1 MKEEA
6 LTTLRRLAQLL
17 CVRKEANS
25 HPYYLFLSSSISL
38 TPSVLRQACGTDN
51 WRTFC
56 RYLSSLSPRDRLSI
70 LSLALQHAPPLEDY
84 LALARLI
91 LAGHFPTILTTNT
104 DSALEDAL
112 DRVLVERGMRPH
124 DFQTFIVDRDKDADI
139 AQALAERDTR
149 VRIVKLHGSVRDEKL
164 PDTFPE
170 MFTLRTNLIECVRRY
185 FSQDIVIV
193 GSLAYDNDIN
203 REIDRSSQSRA
214 YYVLPRYPPKTDE
227 VVQII
232 RARGSLPEDYI
243 IAGSYG
249 EYTCFF
255 STLETYV
262 LQAKPEVPPPTSSGA
277 LPYLDDPLPAFN
289 TNLLPEEHSSS
300 KLSSRTDTV
309 QILPA
314 HTSWYNTS
322 SESLGDTSITLQ
334 ADVLLI
340 TVTEIETS
348 AVLQV
353 FRDTC
358 GHGYE
363 RRFIGKKTYYELGI
377 VNDARVFLVQ
387 SEMGVSGTGSAL
399 LTVHEGIQALTPSSV
414 IMVGI
419 AFGVDAH
426 KQRIGDILVSQQLR
440 GYELQRYGT
449 AHDGT
454 PRITLRGDRVTASV
468 KLLDRF
474 RSGYVDWTGRRGRW
488 GKRVHFGTILSG
500 QTLVDNVDYRDQ
512 LCTLEPEA
520 IGGEMEGVGLYTAA
534 QNAKVDWILVKAICD
549 WADGHKAGESTVVS
563 SNGTYKK
570 ISTKDRDQK
579 TAAANAAQFT
589 MHVLRQTRLV

>member
-1 MKEEA
+1 MKEES
-6 LTTLRRLAQLL
+6 LTTLRRLTQLL

-25 HPYYLFLSSSISL
+25 RPYHLFLSSSISL
-38 TPSVLRQACGTDN
+38 TSSLMRQVCDTDN

-56 RYLSSLSPRDRLSI
+56 HYLSALSPRDRLSI

-91 LAGHFPTILTTNT
+91 LTGYFPTVLTTNT

-124 DFQTFIVDRDKDADI
+124 SFQTLIVDHDRDADI
-139 AQALAERDTR
+139 AQALTERDTR
-149 VRIVKLHGSVRDEKL
+149 IRIVKLHGSVRDEKL
-164 PDTFPE
+164 PSTFPE
-170 MFTLRTNLIECVRRY
+170 MFTLRAGLAESVRHY
-185 FSQDIVIV
+185 FSQDMVIV
-193 GSLAYDNDIN
+193 GSLVYDNDIN

-214 YYVLPRYPPKTDE
+214 YYVLPHYPTKTDE

-232 RARGSLPEDYI
+232 RARGSIAEDYI
-243 IAGSYG
+243 ITGPYG

-255 STLETYV
+255 STLETYT
-262 LQAKPEVPPPTSSGA
+262 LQEKPEVPPSTRSGV
-277 LPYLDDPLPAFN
+277 LPYLDDPLPVSN
-289 TNLLPEEHSSS
+289 TNLLSEEQS
-300 KLSSRTDTV
+300 
-309 QILPA
+309 
-314 HTSWYNTS
+314 S
-322 SESLGDTSITLQ
+322 SESRSITDRVQITSAHLGDTSTTLQ
-334 ADVLLI
+334 ADVLLV
-340 TVTEIETS
+340 TVTEIETE
-348 AVLQV
+348 AILQV
-353 FRDTC
+353 FQESC
-358 GHGYE
+358 GHDSE

-377 VNDARVFLVQ
+377 VNDARIFLVQ
-387 SEMGVSGTGSAL
+387 SEMGVSGTGSSL
-399 LTVHEGIQALTPSSV
+399 LTVHEGIQVLAPSSV

-419 AFGVDAH
+419 AFGVDAQ

-454 PRITLRGDRVTASV
+454 PRITLRGDRVTASA

-474 RSGYVDWTGRRGRW
+474 RSGSLDWPSRRGRW

-500 QTLVDNVDYRDQ
+500 QTLVDNVKYRDQ

-549 WADGHKAGESTVVS
+549 WADGNKSGAKMVVS
-563 SNGTYKK
+563 SNGTSKK

-579 TAAANAAQFT
+579 RAAENAARFT
-589 MHVLRQTRLV
+589 LHVLDKTRLV